1 MNKILKILL
10 IFFLISNCSF
20 NSNSKFWTKEA
31 NIENEKKVLN
41 KNALFKKKKVVQ
53 KEFNSNLKIE
63 LKFDDILGN
72 NLYNVN
78 NEGIVDFSTDL
89 KKISKYKFSKIKN
102 FDQFQPDIIFNNDNL
117 IFFDS
122 KGSIVKFDQ
131 NSDLLWKKNFY
142 NKQEKK
148 NHPILFFAK
157 NETTLIVA
165 DSISKYYALNI
176 KTGEILWTKY
186 NNAPFISDIKINDDK
201 FFVVDSNNV
210 LSCISIIDGTLIWQN
225 KSENNIIKSTKKIS
239 IVINKDKVIFN
250 NSVGDISALDIDNG
264 NLKWI
269 ITTGDKD
276 TSIKPYLLKLSELVI
291 SKNSLIFSNNNNS
304 FYSVNLANGL
314 INWTQNINSYLR
326 PAIVNDFIFTV
337 TNEGYLI
344 VIDKTTGN
352 IIRITD
358 IFDKFKIK
366 QRTKIKPVGFVIG
379 LENLYLSTD
388 NGKLL
393 VIDVLTGRTNLI
405 LKIDKN
411 KISKPF
417 ISNNSLYLVKDDSII
432 RLK

>member
-1 MNKILKILL
+1 MNRILKILL

-250 NSVGDISALDIDNG
+250 NSVGDISALDINNG

-269 ITTGDKD
+269 IITGDKD

-337 TNEGYLI
+337 TNEGYLM

>member
-1 MNKILKILL
+1 MNRILKILL

-63 LKFDDILGN
+63 LKFDGILGN

-78 NEGIVDFSTDL
+78 NEGIVDFSTEL

-250 NSVGDISALDIDNG
+250 NSVGDISALDINNG

>member
-1 MNKILKILL
+1 MLQTV
-10 IFFLISNCSF
+10 FQ
-20 NSNSKFWTKEA
+20 
-31 NIENEKKVLN
+31 NIC
-41 KNALFKKKKVVQ
+41 
-53 KEFNSNLKIE
+53 
-63 LKFDDILGN
+63 
-72 NLYNVN
+72 
-78 NEGIVDFSTDL
+78 
-89 KKISKYKFSKIKN
+89 
-102 FDQFQPDIIFNNDNL
+102 
-117 IFFDS
+117 
-122 KGSIVKFDQ
+122 
-131 NSDLLWKKNFY
+131 
-142 NKQEKK
+142 
-148 NHPILFFAK
+148 
-157 NETTLIVA
+157 
-165 DSISKYYALNI
+165 LNI

-210 LSCISIIDGTLIWQN
+210 LSCISITDGTLIWQY

-250 NSVGDISALDIDNG
+250 NSVGDISAVDINNG

-276 TSIKPYLLKLSELVI
+276 TSIKPYLLKLSELVS

-411 KISKPF
+411 KISKTF
-417 ISNNSLYLVKDDSII
+417 YFK
-432 RLK
+432 

>member
-1 MNKILKILL
+1 MNRILKILL
-10 IFFLISNCSF
+10 VFFLISNCSF

-63 LKFDDILGN
+63 LKFDSILGN

-78 NEGIVDFSTDL
+78 NEGIVDFSTEL

-250 NSVGDISALDIDNG
+250 NSVGDISALDINNG

>member
-1 MNKILKILL
+1 M
-10 IFFLISNCSF
+10 
-20 NSNSKFWTKEA
+20 
-31 NIENEKKVLN
+31 
-41 KNALFKKKKVVQ
+41 
-53 KEFNSNLKIE
+53 
-63 LKFDDILGN
+63 
-72 NLYNVN
+72 
-78 NEGIVDFSTDL
+78 
-89 KKISKYKFSKIKN
+89 
-102 FDQFQPDIIFNNDNL
+102 
-117 IFFDS
+117 
-122 KGSIVKFDQ
+122 
-131 NSDLLWKKNFY
+131 
-142 NKQEKK
+142 
-148 NHPILFFAK
+148 
-157 NETTLIVA
+157 
-165 DSISKYYALNI
+165 
-176 KTGEILWTKY
+176 
-186 NNAPFISDIKINDDK
+186 
-201 FFVVDSNNV
+201 
-210 LSCISIIDGTLIWQN
+210 
-225 KSENNIIKSTKKIS
+225 
-239 IVINKDKVIFN
+239 
-250 NSVGDISALDIDNG
+250 
-264 NLKWI
+264 
-269 ITTGDKD
+269 
-276 TSIKPYLLKLSELVI
+276 SELVI
-291 SKNSLIFSNNNNS
+291 SKNLLIFSNNNNS

>member
-1 MNKILKILL
+1 MNRILKILL

-63 LKFDDILGN
+63 LKFDGILGN

-78 NEGIVDFSTDL
+78 NEGIVDFSTEL

-102 FDQFQPDIIFNNDNL
+102 FDQFQPDIIFNNDHL

-250 NSVGDISALDIDNG
+250 NSVGDISALDINNG

-393 VIDVLTGRTNLI
+393 VIDVLRGRTNLI

>member
-1 MNKILKILL
+1 M
-10 IFFLISNCSF
+10 
-20 NSNSKFWTKEA
+20 
-31 NIENEKKVLN
+31 
-41 KNALFKKKKVVQ
+41 
-53 KEFNSNLKIE
+53 
-63 LKFDDILGN
+63 
-72 NLYNVN
+72 
-78 NEGIVDFSTDL
+78 
-89 KKISKYKFSKIKN
+89 
-102 FDQFQPDIIFNNDNL
+102 
-117 IFFDS
+117 
-122 KGSIVKFDQ
+122 
-131 NSDLLWKKNFY
+131 
-142 NKQEKK
+142 
-148 NHPILFFAK
+148 
-157 NETTLIVA
+157 
-165 DSISKYYALNI
+165 
-176 KTGEILWTKY
+176 
-186 NNAPFISDIKINDDK
+186 
-201 FFVVDSNNV
+201 
-210 LSCISIIDGTLIWQN
+210 
-225 KSENNIIKSTKKIS
+225 
-239 IVINKDKVIFN
+239 
-250 NSVGDISALDIDNG
+250 
-264 NLKWI
+264 
-269 ITTGDKD
+269 
-276 TSIKPYLLKLSELVI
+276 SELVI

-417 ISNNSLYLVKDDSII
+417 ISNKSLYLVKDDSII

>member
-1 MNKILKILL
+1 VNRILKILL

-63 LKFDDILGN
+63 LKFDSILGN

-78 NEGIVDFSTDL
+78 NEGIVDFSTEL

-210 LSCISIIDGTLIWQN
+210 LSCISITDGTLIWQN

-250 NSVGDISALDIDNG
+250 NSVGDISALDINNG

-269 ITTGDKD
+269 ITTGDKN

-393 VIDVLTGRTNLI
+393 VIDVLRGRTNLI

>member
-1 MNKILKILL
+1 MNRILKILL

-210 LSCISIIDGTLIWQN
+210 LNCISITDGTLIWQN

-250 NSVGDISALDIDNG
+250 NSVGDISALDINNG

-276 TSIKPYLLKLSELVI
+276 TLIKPYLLKLSELVI

>member
-1 MNKILKILL
+1 MNRILKILL

-210 LSCISIIDGTLIWQN
+210 LNCISITDGTLIWQN

-250 NSVGDISALDIDNG
+250 NSVGDISALDINNG

-276 TSIKPYLLKLSELVI
+276 TLIKPYLLKLSELVI

-366 QRTKIKPVGFVIG
+366 QRMKIKPVGFVIG

>member
-1 MNKILKILL
+1 MNRILKILL

-393 VIDVLTGRTNLI
+393 VIKVLTGRTNLI